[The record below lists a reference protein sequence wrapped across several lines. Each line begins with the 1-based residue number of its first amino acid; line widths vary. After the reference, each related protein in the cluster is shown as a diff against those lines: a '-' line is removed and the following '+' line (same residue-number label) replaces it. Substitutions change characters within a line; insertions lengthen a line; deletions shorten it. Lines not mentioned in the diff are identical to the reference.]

1 MLSTFSSKKHT
12 RLGLEP
18 LFDNA
23 IYRIPDMCYLK
34 GFHLDRIQGQVRW
47 AK

>member
-1 MLSTFSSKKHT
+1 MLSTFLSKKHT

-18 LFDNA
+18 LFSSA
-23 IYRIPDMCYLK
+23 IYRIPEMCYLK
-34 GFHLDRIQGQVRW
+34 GFHLGKIQGQVRW